1 MSFKAS
7 DLFGSELLTKEGLQP
22 TEDVLRGKKLIGI
35 YFSAHWCLPCRGF
48 TRLLVEFFS
57 DLKDYDDFALEIVF
71 VSSDSDQGSFDE
83 YWGSMNFAAL
93 PFDARTIKEQLAK
106 KYGVRGIPT
115 FIILDAVTG
124 DIKDASARTTVTN
137 VKINCASVLKS
148 WL

>member
-1 MSFKAS
+1 M
-7 DLFGSELLTKEGLQP
+7 LTKEGLQP

-35 YFSAHWCLPCRGF
+35 YFSAHWCPPCRGF
-48 TRLLVEFFS
+48 TPLLVEFFS
-57 DLKDYDDFALEIVF
+57 DLKDYDDSALEIVF

-115 FIILDAVTG
+115 FIILD
-124 DIKDASARTTVTN
+124 
-137 VKINCASVLKS
+137 
-148 WL
+148 